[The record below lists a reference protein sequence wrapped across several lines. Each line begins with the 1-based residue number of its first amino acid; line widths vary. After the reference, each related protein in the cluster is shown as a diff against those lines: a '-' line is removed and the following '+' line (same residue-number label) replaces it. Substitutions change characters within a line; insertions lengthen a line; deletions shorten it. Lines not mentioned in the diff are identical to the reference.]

1 MIEVLLV
8 NDKDRITGEGEKL
21 DVHRKGLLHRAFS
34 VFLADEED
42 RLLIQKRAEGKYHS
56 GGVWSNSCCSHQ
68 YSGETLFEAAARCIR
83 DELGISIV
91 LTDENA
97 HEAGVFRYYADL
109 GEMKEH
115 EIDHVIVCRISSD
128 VSFDLNPDEVSEVRW
143 MKREEIDR
151 ELAGGAAYSSW
162 FERAYAEAVKFL
174 DMAR

>member
-1 MIEVLLV
+1 MTEVLLV
-8 NDKDRITGEGEKL
+8 NDKDKITGEGEKL

-162 FERAYAEAVKFL
+162 FERAYVEAVKFL

>member
-162 FERAYAEAVKFL
+162 FERAYVEAVKFL

>member
-1 MIEVLLV
+1 MTEVLLV
-8 NDKDRITGEGEKL
+8 NDKDKITGEGEKL

-68 YSGETLFEAAARCIR
+68 YSGETLFEAAARCIW

-174 DMAR
+174 DMTR

>member
-1 MIEVLLV
+1 MTEVLLV
-8 NDKDRITGEGEKL
+8 NDKDKITGEGEKL

-68 YSGETLFEAAARCIR
+68 YSGEKLFEAAARCIW

-174 DMAR
+174 DMDR

>member
-68 YSGETLFEAAARCIR
+68 YSGETLFEAAARCIW

-162 FERAYAEAVKFL
+162 FERAYVEAVKFL

>member
-42 RLLIQKRAEGKYHS
+42 RLLIQKRAEDKYHS

-68 YSGETLFEAAARCIR
+68 YSGETLFEAASRCIR
-83 DELGISIV
+83 DELGISIP

-97 HEAGVFRYYADL
+97 HEAGVFTYYKDL

-115 EIDHVIVCRISSD
+115 EIDHVIVCRICSD
-128 VSFDLNPDEVSEVRW
+128 AAFVLNPDEVSEVRW
-143 MKREEIDR
+143 MKREEIER
-151 ELAGGAAYSSW
+151 ELAEGVMYSAW
-162 FERAYAEAVKFL
+162 FEQAYIEAVKFL
-174 DMAR
+174 DMTR

>member
-1 MIEVLLV
+1 MTEVLLV
-8 NDKDRITGEGEKL
+8 NDKDKITGEGEKL

-68 YSGETLFEAAARCIR
+68 YSGETLFEAAARCIW

-174 DMAR
+174 DMDR

>member
-162 FERAYAEAVKFL
+162 FERAYVEAVKFL
-174 DMAR
+174 DMTR

>member
-1 MIEVLLV
+1 MTEVLLV
-8 NDKDRITGEGEKL
+8 NDKDKITGEGEKL

-68 YSGETLFEAAARCIR
+68 YSGETLFEAAARCIW

-162 FERAYAEAVKFL
+162 FERAYVEAVKFL